1 MTQKIEENE
10 RQKKAYSKRGERS
23 QRMFNFRMDNELYDA
38 LQDIPNKGRFVNEAI
53 REKLSKERKD

>member
-23 QRMFNFRMDNELYDA
+23 QTMFNFRMDNELYDA
-38 LQDIPNKGRFVNEAI
+38 LQNIQNKGRYVNEAI